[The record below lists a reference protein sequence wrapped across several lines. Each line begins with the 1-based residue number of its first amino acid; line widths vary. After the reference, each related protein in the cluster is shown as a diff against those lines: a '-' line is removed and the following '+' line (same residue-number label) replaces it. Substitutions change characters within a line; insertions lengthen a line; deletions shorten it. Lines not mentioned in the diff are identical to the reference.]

1 MFALKQTSLLLG
13 KRDPHHVIV
22 SGSYIPSDPE
32 EAKYGSV
39 FFVFTLKDVRELAS
53 EIKGIILES
62 FRQHYYQ
69 DLERNPEQSFE
80 ETLQAINDS
89 GGKLADAEGIDWSMS
104 LNVALVVFSG
114 NDLHLSVGGQ
124 SSIYLLRGKHLTNIS
139 EGLNPESDHQTQKM
153 FFSLASGNL
162 LASDKIVL
170 STENLGEIVDVNALK
185 NKLAAEH
192 LAEGE
197 SIPALS
203 HATLSIISCQSKTS
217 PIEGMA
223 SMPEAKAERHMPNKP
238 EGKESL
244 TARLSGGRS
253 KLANTWDILKGNVQ
267 KNLERIF
274 DRNRP
279 FVRKPFTLSKLL
291 TFAGIGL
298 VVIIAVY
305 MLISYQ
311 RDSGTRQS
319 IETTIAQASRD
330 REDAKTRA
338 IYDKESAKN
347 LLLADQ
353 KKLNEALGNA
363 KDVVLVAQVNG
374 ELVEIKKLLE
384 TIDNVFRIEDAK
396 VAFDLS
402 KERSN
407 FDGKGLIRLGNDM
420 YAFDSD
426 AIYKLVVDKID
437 RRTVVVNGNTTSGIA
452 LATPITKDN
461 IIELYTTDKQLIE
474 YKGGNFTPI
483 KAPGEN
489 ASWQNAVDV
498 AEYVDRRFMYFLDPA
513 GNTIWRYGRDQSGF
527 QAAVAKNVAKLDFSK
542 AVSVAIDGAV
552 YVLTSDGN
560 ITKTYADEKSDFA
573 IDGLTDPLNEP
584 TKIIADKN
592 QDTGRLYILDP
603 KNSRVVVI
611 SKGGKYESQYIF
623 PGYNDLL
630 DIELVPSL
638 TKDQLMVMT
647 KSGKIL
653 QVELK

>member
-13 KRDPHHVIV
+13 KRDPHHVIM

-53 EIKGIILES
+53 EIKNIVLEG

-80 ETLQAINDS
+80 ETLQAINDNGS
-89 GGKLADAEGIDWSMS
+89 KLADAEGIDWNEA
-104 LNVALVVFSG
+104 LNIALVVFSG

-139 EGLNPESDHQTQKM
+139 EGLNPENDHQAQKI

-170 STENLGEIVDVNALK
+170 STENLGEIVDLEALK
-185 NKLAAEH
+185 SKLHTEH

-197 SIPALS
+197 SIPALT
-203 HATLSIISCQSKTS
+203 HATLAIISCQTTTEESTKAPS
-217 PIEGMA
+217 IIETKQV
-223 SMPEAKAERHMPNKP
+223 E
-238 EGKESL
+238 KESYSAQL
-244 TARLSGGRS
+244 RVGKS
-253 KLANTWDILKGNVQ
+253 KLANTWDILKGNLQ
-267 KNLERIF
+267 KNLERVF

-279 FVRKPFTLSKLL
+279 LVRKPLTLSKLL
-291 TFAGIGL
+291 VFAGIIL
-298 VVIIAVY
+298 VVIIGIY
-305 MLISYQ
+305 LLIAYQ
-311 RDSGTRQS
+311 RDSSVRQG
-319 IETTIAQASRD
+319 IETLVAQATRD

-353 KKLNEALGNA
+353 KKLNESLSNA

-384 TIDNVFRIEDAK
+384 TIDNVFRIEDPK
-396 VAFDLS
+396 IAFDLS

-407 FDGKGLIRLGNDM
+407 FEGKGMLRLGNDI

-437 RRTVVVNGNTTSGIA
+437 RRTVIVNGNTTSKIT

-461 IIELYTTDKQLIE
+461 IIELYTTDKQVIE
-474 YKGGNFTPI
+474 YKGGNFTAL

-489 ASWQNAVDV
+489 ANWQNAVDIT
-498 AEYVDRRFMYFLDPA
+498 EYVDRRFMYFLDP
-513 GNTIWRYGRDQSGF
+513 GNNTIWRYGRDQTGF
-527 QAAVAKNVAKLDFSK
+527 QPAVAKNVAKLDFSK
-542 AVSVAIDGAV
+542 GVSLTVDGAV
-552 YVLTSDGN
+552 YVLTSDGT
-560 ITKTYADEKSDFA
+560 ITKTYADEKKDFV
-573 IDGLTDPLNEP
+573 IDGLTDPLNGP

-603 KNSRVVVI
+603 QNKRVVVL
-611 SKGGKYESQYIF
+611 SKSGKYESQYIF
-623 PGYNDLL
+623 PGYSDLL
-630 DIELVPSL
+630 DIELAPSL

-647 KSGKIL
+647 KAGKVL
-653 QVELK
+653 QIELK

>member
-22 SGSYIPSDPE
+22 SGSYIPNDPE

-53 EIKGIILES
+53 EIKSIILEG

-80 ETLQAINDS
+80 ETLQAINDNGS
-89 GGKLADAEGIDWSMS
+89 KLADAEGIDWSES
-104 LNVALVVFSG
+104 LNIALAVFTGS
-114 NDLHLSVGGQ
+114 DLHLSVGGN

-139 EGLNPESDHQTQKM
+139 EGLNPESDHQAQKI

-162 LASDKIVL
+162 LDSDKIVL
-170 STENLGEIVDVNALK
+170 STENLGDIVDLGALK
-185 NKLAAEH
+185 AKLGSEH

-197 SIPALS
+197 AIPALN
-203 HATLSIISCQSKTS
+203 HATLSVISCQPMIASGAPKVSKISESDT
-217 PIEGMA
+217 IE
-223 SMPEAKAERHMPNKP
+223 K
-238 EGKESL
+238 KESF
-244 TARLSGGRS
+244 TARLSGRKS
-253 KLANTWDILKGNVQ
+253 KLTNTWEILKGNLQ
-267 KNLERIF
+267 KNLEMVFNR
-274 DRNRP
+274 DRP
-279 FVRKPFTLSKLL
+279 LVKKPMTLSKIL

-298 VVIIAVY
+298 VVIIGIY
-305 MLISYQ
+305 MLFAYQ
-311 RDSGTRQS
+311 RESGNRQS
-319 IETTIAQASRD
+319 IETLVAQASRD

-338 IYDKESAKN
+338 IYDKDSAKN

-353 KKLNEALGNA
+353 KKLTESLPNA
-363 KDVVLVAQVNG
+363 KDVVLAAQVNG
-374 ELVEIKKLLE
+374 ELVEIRKLLE
-384 TIDNVFRIEDAK
+384 TIDNVFRIEDPK

-407 FDGKGLIRLGNDM
+407 FEGKGILRLGNDL
-420 YAFDSD
+420 YALDSD
-426 AIYKLVVDKID
+426 ALYKLVVDKID
-437 RRTVVVNGNTTSGIA
+437 RRTVVINGNTTSGII

-461 IIELYTTDKQLIE
+461 IIELYTADKQLIE
-474 YKGGNFTPI
+474 YKGGNFTAL

-489 ASWQNAVDV
+489 ANWQNAVDV
-498 AEYVDRRFMYFLDPA
+498 AEYADRRFMYFLDPV
-513 GNTIWRYGRDQSGF
+513 GNTIWRYGRDQNNF

-542 AVSVAIDGAV
+542 AVSLAIDGAV
-552 YVLTSDGN
+552 YVLSSDGN
-560 ITKTYADEKSDFA
+560 ITKTYADEKNEFI
-573 IDGLTDPLNEP
+573 IDGLTDALNEP
-584 TKIIADKN
+584 TKILADKN

-603 KNSRVVVI
+603 KNNRVVVL
-611 SKGGKYESQYIF
+611 SKSGKYQSQYIF

-630 DIELVPSL
+630 DIELVPGL

-647 KSGKIL
+647 KSGKVL

>member
-22 SGSYIPSDPE
+22 SGSYIPTDPE

-53 EIKGIILES
+53 EIKSIILEG
-62 FRQHYYQ
+62 FRQHFYQ

-80 ETLQAINDS
+80 ETLQAINDNGS
-89 GGKLADAEGIDWSMS
+89 KLADAEGIDWSES
-104 LNVALVVFSG
+104 LNVAMVVFSG

-139 EGLNPESDHQTQKM
+139 EGLNPESDHQAQKI

-170 STENLGEIVDVNALK
+170 STENLGEIVDLNALK
-185 NKLAAEH
+185 AKLGSDH
-192 LAEGE
+192 ITEGE

-203 HATLSIISCQSKTS
+203 HATLAIVSCQIAT
-217 PIEGMA
+217 
-223 SMPEAKAERHMPNKP
+223 
-238 EGKESL
+238 
-244 TARLSGGRS
+244 SGGRAKTADITESKTEKYIPTKMSVGKS

-267 KNLERIF
+267 KNIERIF

-291 TFAGIGL
+291 MFAGIGL
-298 VVIIAVY
+298 IVVVGIY

-311 RDSGTRQS
+311 RDSGNRQN
-319 IETTIAQASRD
+319 IETLVAQASRD

-353 KKLNEALGNA
+353 KKLSDALPGA
-363 KDVVLVAQVNG
+363 KDVVLVAQING
-374 ELVEIKKLLE
+374 ELVEIRTLLE
-384 TIDNVFRIEDAK
+384 TIDNVFRIEDPK

-407 FDGKGLIRLGNDM
+407 FDGKGMLRVGNDM

-426 AIYKLVVDKID
+426 ALYKLVVDKID
-437 RRTVVVNGNTTSGIA
+437 RRTVVVNGNTTSSIA

-483 KAPGEN
+483 TAPGEN
-489 ASWQNAVDV
+489 ANWQNAVDV
-498 AEYVDRRFMYFLDPA
+498 AEYVDRRFMYFLDP
-513 GNTIWRYGRDQSGF
+513 GNNTIWRYGRDQNTF

-542 AVSVAIDGAV
+542 AVSLAIDGAV

-560 ITKTYADEKSDFA
+560 ITKTYADEKKDFE
-573 IDGLTDPLNEP
+573 IDGLTDPLSEP
-584 TKIIADKN
+584 TKILADKN

-603 KNSRVVVI
+603 KNSRVVVL
-611 SKGGKYESQYIF
+611 SKSGKYEAQYIF
-623 PGYNDLL
+623 PGYNDHL

-647 KSGKIL
+647 RSGKVL